1 MSSAQVTRMPS
12 SSLRAVLSQPR
23 GLIDSAMQPIDR
35 FGLSCALATP
45 FQSNFTI
52 DHNRLADHALWCL
65 DTGCSSLTLFG
76 TTGEGASVSRAER
89 DEILGTLLSAGI
101 EPGRQLVGGVL
112 TTSVGDAAEQIEIL
126 NDAGC
131 QRILLAPPF
140 YFKGVSEEGLYDWF
154 AQLAEKVAC
163 RSLAFILY
171 HIPSST
177 HVPLTVDLVGRLKA
191 AYPDLVIGVK
201 DSGGDPAF
209 TEALLASHS
218 DLLIL
223 IGDERHLAAGVRLG
237 AKGAISGL
245 ANICPAELLPLVE
258 SGLNDSRITE
268 LVNELLKYPA
278 TSSVKALIGRRKN
291 DALWLNVRPPL
302 TRISDQTAQ
311 QLVSTYDRIFAL
323 PPH

>member
-1 MSSAQVTRMPS
+1 MNQHF
-12 SSLRAVLSQPR
+12 

-45 FQSNFTI
+45 FNNDLTI
-52 DHNRLADHALWCL
+52 DHGRLADHALWCL
-65 DTGCSSLTLFG
+65 GAGCSSVTLFG
-76 TTGEGASVSRAER
+76 TTGEGASVSLAER
-89 DEILGTLLSAGI
+89 NEVLGTLLLAGI
-101 EPGRQLVGGVL
+101 EPGRQLVGGVS
-112 TTSVGDAAEQIEIL
+112 TTSIGDAAEQIRIL
-126 NDAGC
+126 KDAGC

-140 YFKGVSEEGLYDWF
+140 YFKEVSEEGLYGWF
-154 AQLAEKVAC
+154 AQLVEKVGYN
-163 RSLAFILY
+163 SLGLILY
-171 HIPSST
+171 HIPSVT
-177 HVPLTVDLVGRLKA
+177 QVPLTIDLISRLKA
-191 AYPDLVIGVK
+191 AYSDLVVGVK

-218 DLLIL
+218 DRVIL

-268 LVNELLKYPA
+268 LVNEVLKYPV
-278 TSSVKALIGRRKN
+278 TSSVKALIARRKN

-302 TRISDQTAQ
+302 TRISDQAAH
-311 QLVSTYDRIFAL
+311 QLCSAYDRIFAQ
-323 PPH
+323 PPR